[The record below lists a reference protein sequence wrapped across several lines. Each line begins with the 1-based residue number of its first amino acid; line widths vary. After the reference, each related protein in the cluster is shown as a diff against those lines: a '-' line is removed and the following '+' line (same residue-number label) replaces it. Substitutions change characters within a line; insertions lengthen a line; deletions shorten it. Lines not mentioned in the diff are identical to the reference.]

1 MNTLDELLTIT
12 RQRTKEFEYQARV
25 SRTDELRTIYR
36 AKADEAYSIYSILI
50 NMKRKLM
57 ETPKTKKTYYTPDEV
72 RNMSMNDI
80 RENITAIRESMK
92 RWRDE

>member
-36 AKADEAYSIYSILI
+36 AKADEAYSMYIIVL
-50 NMKRKLM
+50 NMK
-57 ETPKTKKTYYTPDEV
+57 KKVVQNEQ
-72 RNMSMNDI
+72 
-80 RENITAIRESMK
+80 
-92 RWRDE
+92 

>member
-36 AKADEAYSIYSILI
+36 AKADEAYSMYIIVL
-50 NMKRKLM
+50 NMKKA
-57 ETPKTKKTYYTPDEV
+57 V
-72 RNMSMNDI
+72 QNDSPRI
-80 RENITAIRESMK
+80 SATVSPRA
-92 RWRDE
+92 

>member
-57 ETPKTKKTYYTPDEV
+57 ETPKKPYYTPDEV
-72 RNMSMNDI
+72 RNMSMNEI
-80 RENITAIRESMK
+80 RDNITAIRKSMK